1 MPTNFDFSKEGI
13 YFDVPAET
21 YHGAPGFSHSKS
33 KLMSPPARLKA
44 DMDADDETETDNV
57 ALIMGT
63 LVHAAILE
71 PDKPLPKLVMKPEDP
86 NFYRTNVGKQWKA
99 EQHKLGKVILK
110 VEELAAV
117 NAMVDSIKAHAT
129 CKRIFATG
137 RSEVSIFERVSVE
150 IGRADITS
158 GLDTIA
164 KNIMM
169 TQEVLLKARMD
180 WLPEGNALVDIKTV
194 LGGGAE
200 PDEFQKIITARR
212 YWTQATWYLDR
223 WNSCFARFIEGK
235 EYQPYCQPKENFVF
249 IAVEKVPPYLVNTFY
264 IDEETLNL
272 GRRQNARDIE
282 SYARCIKNG
291 VFPGF
296 SEDIKKIGI
305 TDWER
310 KRLTKLEHNIWQEQ
324 VRATQ

>member
-1 MPTNFDFSKEGI
+1 MNIFQPGVEGI

-21 YHGAPGFSHSKS
+21 YHAAPGFSHSMS
-33 KLMSPPARLKA
+33 KLMNPPARLKA

-71 PDKPLPKLVMKPEDP
+71 PEKPLPKLVMKPEDP
-86 NFYRTNVGKQWKA
+86 NFYRTNVGKQWRS
-99 EQHKLGKVILK
+99 EQHKLGKIILK

-137 RSEVSIFERVSVE
+137 RSEVSIFERTSVMLNHATNE
-150 IGRADITS
+150 
-158 GLDTIA
+158 
-164 KNIMM
+164 
-169 TQEVLLKARMD
+169 TQEILLKARMD

-200 PDEFQKIITARR
+200 PDEFQKILTQRR

-282 SYARCIKNG
+282 SFARCVKSG
-291 VFPGF
+291 TWPGY
-296 SEDIKKIGI
+296 SGDIKKIGLAS
-305 TDWER
+305 WER
-310 KRLTKLEHNIWQEQ
+310 NRLNQLEHDAWKLMVKGAQ
-324 VRATQ
+324 